1 MCCAVQ
7 CVPHR
12 TVYTILVRPRR
23 RRRGAVRLA
32 AEARSARSQLLP
44 GHLTAPPRLSPCPC
58 SSPRNAHKELD
69 AAPPSQHRD
78 KVDFS
83 GATSEYRI
91 RPRDYPSTPPPGSS
105 SVRLRRPHALQKK
118 GKKLFSYRCLD

>member
-58 SSPRNAHKELD
+58 SSPRNAHK
-69 AAPPSQHRD
+69 
-78 KVDFS
+78 DFS